1 MPDQHDVPSS
11 RPPGQST
18 LPGLRIGVDPGGSK
32 IELVALDAEGHQRSR
47 RRVAVERLSQQ

>member
-18 LPGLRIGVDPGGSK
+18 LPGLRIGVDLGGSK
-32 IELVALDAEGHQRSR
+32 IELVALDAAGNQRAR
-47 RRVAVERLSQQ
+47 RRVAVEQLSQQ

>member
-32 IELVALDAEGHQRSR
+32 IELVGLAAAGNQRAR